1 MQCSAVTT
9 TISSSLKKKF
19 VPAIAF
25 VNQKGGCSKSTSST
39 HLCYWLNK
47 AGHKVLLVDADV
59 QKSSSRWLASLE
71 AVFPYQVLSAPN
83 ELLDQLP
90 ELTKQYDYVV
100 IDGPAGLTEAT
111 RAILLRADL
120 AIVPCQPTGLDLDSA
135 GETIYLIRQAQS
147 VRVGLPKAAMFIA
160 RAVKGT
166 KLKDEAVRLLG
177 KSGLPTLKAVVHQS
191 QTIADAFGQGVT
203 VFSSKGRAATAAAR
217 EYDKLFREI
226 VGMVP

>member
-1 MQCSAVTT
+1 M
-9 TISSSLKKKF
+9 
-19 VPAIAF
+19 
-25 VNQKGGCSKSTSST
+25 
-39 HLCYWLNK
+39 
-47 AGHKVLLVDADV
+47 LVDADV
-59 QKSSSRWLASLE
+59 QKSSSRLLSSLE
-71 AVFPYQVLSAPN
+71 TVFPYQVLSAPN

-90 ELTKQYDYVV
+90 VLTEQYDYVV

-203 VFSSKGRAATAAAR
+203 VFSSKGRAATAADG

-226 VGMVP
+226 VGMVS